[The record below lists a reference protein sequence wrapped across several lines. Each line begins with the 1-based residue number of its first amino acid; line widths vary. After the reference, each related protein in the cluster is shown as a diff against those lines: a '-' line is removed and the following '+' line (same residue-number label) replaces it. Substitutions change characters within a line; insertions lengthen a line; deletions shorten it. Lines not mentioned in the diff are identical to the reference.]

1 MPQLIELGTK
11 DEMLEQLSI
20 IQQLYPDYTL
30 EIYGDLLDKM
40 IPHNYKQLIV
50 VENGIT
56 MGLAGFWIG
65 TKLWSGKYL
74 ELDNVVVHEDFRSKG
89 IGSIMTEYLNQ
100 KAIDENCNMIA
111 LDAYTT
117 NFGAQKFY
125 MNHGFVPKGFHF
137 VKYLKD

>member
-11 DEMLEQLSI
+11 AEMLEQLSI

-30 EIYGDLLDKM
+30 EKYGNLLAAM
-40 IPHNYKQLIV
+40 LPNNYKQIIV

-56 MGLAGFWIG
+56 VGLAGFWIG

-74 ELDNVVVHEDFRSKG
+74 EMDNVVVHEDFRSNG
-89 IGSIMTEYLNQ
+89 IGSIMTNYLNQ
-100 KAIDENCNMIA
+100 KAIDEDCKMIV
-111 LDAYTT
+111 LDAFST
-117 NFGAQKFY
+117 NFGAHKFY

-137 VKYLKD
+137 IKFLN

>member
-11 DEMLEQLSI
+11 AEMLEQLPI

-30 EIYGDLLDKM
+30 EIYGNLLYKM

-65 TKLWSGKYL
+65 TKLWCGKYL
-74 ELDNVVVHEDFRSKG
+74 EMDNV
-89 IGSIMTEYLNQ
+89 
-100 KAIDENCNMIA
+100 
-111 LDAYTT
+111 AYM
-117 NFGAQKFY
+117 KI
-125 MNHGFVPKGFHF
+125 FV
-137 VKYLKD
+137 LKE

>member
-1 MPQLIELGTK
+1 MPQVLELETK
-11 DEMLEQLSI
+11 TKMLEQLAI

-30 EIYGDLLDKM
+30 EMYGNLLDKM

-50 VENGIT
+50 VENGVTI
-56 MGLAGFWIG
+56 GLAGFWIG

-74 ELDNVVVHEDFRSKG
+74 ELDNVVVHENFRSQG

-100 KAIDENCNMIA
+100 KAIDENCNMVV

-117 NFGAQKFY
+117 NFGAHKFY

-137 VKYLKD
+137 IKFLK